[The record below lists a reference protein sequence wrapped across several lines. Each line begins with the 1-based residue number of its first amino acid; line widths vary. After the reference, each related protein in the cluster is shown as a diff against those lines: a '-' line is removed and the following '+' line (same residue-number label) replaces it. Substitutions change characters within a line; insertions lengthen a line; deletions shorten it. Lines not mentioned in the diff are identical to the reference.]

1 MASQAYSWCFTHNN
15 YTDEDINFWQNI
27 NCRFIIY
34 GKEIAPTTGTP
45 HLQGFIMFS
54 TNKRFNTL
62 KKLFPK
68 DVNFRACNGS
78 PQQNITYVS
87 KNGELYERGERPK
100 QGRRTDL
107 DEVRNA
113 ALDGGMRYVSS
124 HFNYQQIRVAREFLT
139 YNENQRESKPLV
151 EWFWGPSGTGKTR
164 TAIELMPEDRW
175 TSGKSLKWWDGYDAH
190 KNVLI
195 DDFRGD
201 FCTFH
206 ELLRILDRY
215 EYRVECKGGS
225 RQLLANHIIITSPYK
240 PCQAYPNL
248 TEHLSQLLRRID
260 IVREFGQEALPT
272 DKKNGKE
279 VGGNTNPD
287 NKTLDDLM

>member
-1 MASQAYSWCFTHNN
+1 MASRARSWCFTHSN

-27 NCRFIIY
+27 NCRFIMY
-34 GKEIAPTTGTP
+34 GKEVAPTTGTP
-45 HLQGFIMFS
+45 HLQGFIMFE
-54 TNKRFNTL
+54 KAMRFGPL

-68 DVNFRACNGS
+68 GVNFRACNGS
-78 PQQNITYVS
+78 PQQNIDYVS
-87 KNGELYERGERPK
+87 KDGELYERGERPK
-100 QGRRTDL
+100 QGQRTDL

-113 ALDGGMRYVSS
+113 ALDSGMRYVTSYY
-124 HFNYQQIRVAREFLT
+124 NLQQIKVAREFLT
-139 YNENQRESKPLV
+139 YNEPQRETKPLV

-175 TSGKSLKWWDGYDAH
+175 TSGKSLKWWDGYDRH

-225 RQLLANHIIITSPYK
+225 RQLLAEHIIVTSPYSPDK
-240 PCQAYPNL
+240 AYPGL
-248 TEHLSQLLRRID
+248 IEHVYQLLRRID
-260 IVREFGQEALPT
+260 IVRVFGQEPFPIA
-272 DKKNGKE
+272 DKTGTE

-287 NKTLDDLM
+287 NIAV